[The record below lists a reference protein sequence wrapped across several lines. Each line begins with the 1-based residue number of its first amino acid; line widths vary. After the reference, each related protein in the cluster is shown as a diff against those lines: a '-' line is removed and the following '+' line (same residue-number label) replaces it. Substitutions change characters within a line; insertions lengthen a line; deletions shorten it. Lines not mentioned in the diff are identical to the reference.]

1 MFHGLAV
8 HFLVSKLFSR
18 PFKLLVMVSWLKLLN
33 SWMQL
38 TCSRQIVLAESYVVD
53 MAALLSLFHVCRM
66 LFLCGWSCSRPHCS
80 RAKQLLTNVLTAFLV
95 SALQWFICVL
105 WFVKIGFVLAI
116 LHDYLKTGIFVR
128 VAFCAWILRQQR
140 ERRVKER
147 FLGQYL
153 LHCFIS
159 NSVVV

>member
-1 MFHGLAV
+1 M
-8 HFLVSKLFSR
+8 
-18 PFKLLVMVSWLKLLN
+18 
-33 SWMQL
+33 
-38 TCSRQIVLAESYVVD
+38 LAESYVVD

-128 VAFCAWILRQQR
+128 VD
-140 ERRVKER
+140 
-147 FLGQYL
+147 FLCLDIEAAEGKKSKGKVSGPISAAL
-153 LHCFIS
+153 LY
-159 NSVVV
+159 